1 MADVGDNN
9 SRADAFA
16 TRRSRKARGVEH
28 PGMMGDETEEQSL
41 GEEGDPE
48 ARIGEEELEESFG
61 ASSPRLPRFWAGFA
75 TGVVAALAA
84 SRLLSRD

>member
-1 MADVGDNN
+1 MADVGDDN

-16 TRRSRKARGVEH
+16 GGAARKTGIEH

-41 GEEGDPE
+41 SEEGDPD
-48 ARIGEEELEESFG
+48 ARLSEEDLEEGFG
-61 ASSPRLPRFWAGFA
+61 APPRLPRFWAGFA